1 MFAYETNYGFDHTNI
16 FAVKPP
22 YRGTTNHTQKTSQH
36 HKSHTK
42 TPQFT
47 THALPPTPKYFT
59 MPTRVV
65 HVTHQTNETKKSPDS
80 ESVKNVS
87 LDDGADVGEE
97 AEVFLENLDV
107 ESVPGDVVF
116 PQKGEIVDIACGVG
130 RTCKAQMVSSGD
142 GEIFTVLLDD
152 VEHVDSTGKP
162 LWETV
167 LVQVLRGDN
176 AGKVG
181 EVVKLTPKMVKVK
194 MDGTSWEI
202 TVHKSNVFSLHKD
215 IYD

>member
-1 MFAYETNYGFDHTNI
+1 M
-16 FAVKPP
+16 
-22 YRGTTNHTQKTSQH
+22 
-36 HKSHTK
+36 
-42 TPQFT
+42 
-47 THALPPTPKYFT
+47 
-59 MPTRVV
+59 
-65 HVTHQTNETKKSPDS
+65 
-80 ESVKNVS
+80 S

-130 RTCKAQMVSSGD
+130 KTCKAQMVSSGD
-142 GEIFTVLLDD
+142 GEFFTVLLDD

-202 TVHKSNVFSLHKD
+202 TVHKSV
-215 IYD
+215 